1 MMQLV
6 TLLQLEK
13 TMQLVIDDCGA
24 AGTWKNDEAVD
35 GEKDAAG

>member
-1 MMQLV
+1 MIRTQLAIIMHLV

-24 AGTWKNDEAVD
+24 AGT
-35 GEKDAAG
+35 EKT